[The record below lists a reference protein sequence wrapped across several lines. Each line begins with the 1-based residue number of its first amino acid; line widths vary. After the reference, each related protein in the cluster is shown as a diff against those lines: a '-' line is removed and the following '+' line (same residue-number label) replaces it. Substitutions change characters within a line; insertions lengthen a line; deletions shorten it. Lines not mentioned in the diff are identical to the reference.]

1 MNQNW
6 LNSFYAN
13 YNTFTGVQILWKFT
27 CIKRMYL
34 TYFPENIMGW
44 QKLEHGKY

>member
-6 LNSFYAN
+6 LNSFRAN
-13 YNTFTGVQILWKFT
+13 YYTITGVQILWKFT
-27 CIKRMYL
+27 CIKRVYL
-34 TYFPENIMGW
+34 TYISENIMGW